1 MICLNNM
8 VWVKRMKR
16 NKSNDAEMH
25 DQELGVC
32 TLLMRDTFTADQW
45 GSHSMLCYINVL
57 CGRNFSGCV
66 TVTGRLS
73 DYMYCTVPSVYNRA
87 KK

>member
-1 MICLNNM
+1 
-8 VWVKRMKR
+8 MKS

-32 TLLMRDTFTADQW
+32 TLLRETPLQRTITADQW
-45 GSHSMLCYINVL
+45 GGHSMLCCINVL
-57 CGRNFSGCV
+57 CERNFSGCV

>member
-1 MICLNNM
+1 
-8 VWVKRMKR
+8 MKR

-32 TLLMRDTFTADQW
+32 TLLMRDTFTADQL
-45 GSHSMLCYINVL
+45 GGGQSMLCYINVL
-57 CGRNFSGCV
+57 CERNFSGCV
-66 TVTGRLS
+66 TVTGRVS
-73 DYMYCTVPSVYNRA
+73 DYMYCTVPRVYSRA